1 MGGFG
6 LNETVF
12 VLALFV
18 FGLVIIIFIDSFRRK
33 PLGRKGKRAISYI
46 FLISFALAIL
56 IPLGLLFMNSLKTGL
71 EVYEDPLAL
80 PQDPQ
85 WSNYPDAL
93 NWPTFSIA
101 TGFKNS
107 TIVVSITVLIIALIA
122 PMAAYSL
129 SRMEF
134 RGRKFI
140 FYFFMAG
147 MFVGGPAIVAMLS
160 LMMGLGLVNT
170 YWALILPYVAGAMP
184 FSILLMWTYFGAIPR
199 ALEDSA
205 KVDGL
210 SPFQTYWKVML
221 PQAFPALF
229 TIVILQ
235 VIWIWNEFLLGLVM
249 LRTPDMF
256 TMPLMLTKFAAGTTS
271 YMYFGIFA
279 AGVFISALPL
289 IIMYIVFSERI
300 KRGMS
305 MQFVKG

>member
-1 MGGFG
+1 
-6 LNETVF
+6 
-12 VLALFV
+12 
-18 FGLVIIIFIDSFRRK
+18 
-33 PLGRKGKRAISYI
+33 
-46 FLISFALAIL
+46 
-56 IPLGLLFMNSLKTGL
+56 MNSLKTST
-71 EVYEDPLAL
+71 EVYDDPLAL

-85 WSNYPDAL
+85 WSNYPEAL
-93 NWPTFSIA
+93 NPEADWGEFSIG

-107 TIVVSITVLIIALIA
+107 VIVVSTTVTIVALIA

-129 SRMEF
+129 ARLEF

-147 MFVGGPAIVAMLS
+147 MFVGGPAIVAMLH
-160 LMMGLGLVNT
+160 LMMTLGLVNT
-170 YWALILPYVAGAMP
+170 HWALIFPYVAGAMP

-199 ALEDSA
+199 ALDDSA

-235 VIWIWNEFLLGLVM
+235 IIWIWSEFLLALIMLQDPGL
-249 LRTPDMF
+249 F
-256 TMPLMLTKFAAGTTS
+256 TLPLMLTRFSATTVE
-271 YMYFGIFA
+271 MHFGVFA
-279 AGVFISALPL
+279 AGVFLSALPL
-289 IIMYIVFSERI
+289 IIMYLIFSERI

-305 MQFVKG
+305 MEFVKG